1 MEILGGA
8 KLNNKSKMIVNPFE
22 KVMNFRDMGGYQTED
37 GRRVKK
43 GILYR
48 SGDLSKMTEN
58 DKAVFEK
65 LGIRTIFDYRD
76 HGEAKAKPDPEFSN
90 VVNIR
95 IPAKGNVGF
104 EMPTVTLKDINNRE
118 LLKNINADIFNKMY
132 SQMAFNNPSY
142 KKLMEIIQEPD
153 QLGLLHHCAAGKDR
167 TGVGGALI
175 LLTLGISRATILVD
189 YLLTNDYM
197 KPMRDAMIP
206 ILSQHLNE
214 QEMQQF
220 GDIMSAK
227 ESYLQA
233 VFNAIDQNYGNTDRF
248 LEAEFGLDFSKRQR
262 LQRYYLE

>member
-1 MEILGGA
+1 MLEYE
-8 KLNNKSKMIVNPFE
+8 NKMITNPFE
-22 KVMNFRDMGGYQTED
+22 RVMNFRDMGGYKTED

-43 GILYR
+43 GIFYR
-48 SGDLSKMTEN
+48 SGDLSKMTDN
-58 DKAVFEK
+58 DKAVFET

-76 HGEAKAKPDPEFSN
+76 HGEAKAKPDPEFIN

-95 IPAKGNVGF
+95 LPAKGNVGF
-104 EMPTVTLKDINNRE
+104 EMPTVTLKDIDNRE
-118 LLKNINADIFNKMY
+118 FLQKIKGDIFTEMY

-142 KKLMEIIQEPD
+142 QKLMEIVQEPD

-175 LLTLGISRATILVD
+175 LLALGIPRDTILVD

-214 QEMQQF
+214 QEIQQF

-233 VFNAIDQNYGNTDRF
+233 VFQAIDQNYGDTDRY
-248 LEAEFGLDFSKRQR
+248 LEDEFGLDFSKRQR
-262 LQRYYLE
+262 LQHYYLE

>member
-1 MEILGGA
+1 M
-8 KLNNKSKMIVNPFE
+8 KSKIITDPFE

-37 GRRVKK
+37 GRSIKK
-43 GILYR
+43 GVFYR
-48 SGDLSKMTEN
+48 SGDLSKMTAN
-58 DKAVFEK
+58 DKAVFET

-76 HGEAKAKPDPEFSN
+76 HGEAKVKPDPVFAN

-104 EMPTVTLKDINNRE
+104 EMPTVTLKDIDNRE
-118 LLKNINADIFNKMY
+118 FLQKINGDIFTEMY

-142 KKLMEIIQEPD
+142 QKLMEIVQEPD

-175 LLTLGISRATILVD
+175 LLALGIPRDTILVD

-206 ILSQHLNE
+206 ILSKHLNE

-220 GDIMSAK
+220 GDIMGAK

-233 VFNAIDQNYGNTDRF
+233 VFQAIDQNYGDTDRY
-248 LEAEFGLDFSKRQR
+248 LEDEFGLDFSKRQR
-262 LQRYYLE
+262 LQHYYLE

>member
-1 MEILGGA
+1 
-8 KLNNKSKMIVNPFE
+8 
-22 KVMNFRDMGGYQTED
+22 MNFRDMGGYQSED

-43 GILYR
+43 GIFYR
-48 SGDLSKMTEN
+48 SGDLSKMTDN
-58 DKAVFEK
+58 DKAVFDT
-65 LGIRTIFDYRD
+65 LGVRTIFDYRD
-76 HGEAKAKPDPEFSN
+76 HGEATAKPDPEFSN

-104 EMPTVTLKDINNRE
+104 EMPTVTLKDIDNRE
-118 LLKNINADIFNKMY
+118 FLQKINKDIFTEMY
-132 SQMAFNNPSY
+132 RQMAFSNPSY
-142 KKLMEIIQEPD
+142 QKLIEIIQEPD

-175 LLTLGISRATILVD
+175 LLTLGIPRHTIIVD

-206 ILSQHLNE
+206 ILSQYLNE
-214 QEMQQF
+214 QELQQF

-227 ESYLQA
+227 ESYLEA
-233 VFNAIDQNYGNTDRF
+233 VFQAIDQNYGDTDQF
-248 LEAEFGLDFSKRQR
+248 LETEFGLDFSKRQQ

>member
-1 MEILGGA
+1 
-8 KLNNKSKMIVNPFE
+8 
-22 KVMNFRDMGGYQTED
+22 MNFRDMGGYQTED

-43 GILYR
+43 GIFYR

-58 DKAVFEK
+58 DKVVFEK

-76 HGEAKAKPDPEFSN
+76 DGEAKAKPDPIFGN

-104 EMPTVTLKDINNRE
+104 EMPTVTLKDLDQRDF
-118 LLKNINADIFNKMY
+118 LQNINEDNFTKMY
-132 SQMAFNNPSY
+132 SQLAFNNPSY
-142 KKLMEIIQEPD
+142 QRLMDIVQEPD

-175 LLTLGISRATILVD
+175 LLALGVPRDTVLVD
-189 YLLTNDYM
+189 YLLTNHYM

-206 ILSQHLNE
+206 ILSKLLNE

-227 ESYLQA
+227 EGYLQA
-233 VFNAIDQNYGNTDRF
+233 VFHAIDQQYGNTDRF
-248 LEAEFGLDFSKRQR
+248 LEGEFGLDFSKRQQ
-262 LQRYYLE
+262 LQQYYLE